1 MDTWVTALLLRAFDS
16 EVIEAEFL
24 LETPEETLEACFA
37 GFWEYKHA
45 GFSIWNAR
53 KHRELISKLGLN
65 KDARKAEEYEVL
77 GLEIMKSWI
86 PFC

>member
-45 GFSIWNAR
+45 GFSI
-53 KHRELISKLGLN
+53 
-65 KDARKAEEYEVL
+65 
-77 GLEIMKSWI
+77 
-86 PFC
+86 